1 MPAKKNKSK
10 QKPTKLRE
18 TNQNKYILLR
28 DIDTLTQ
35 LMVDYDRVSSNKNA
49 KINVAAEVIYTKTDQ
64 SVGHGTVLT
73 IGSKEECQELL
84 DALEKHNTMKSK
96 EDIQPIVTIDDH
108 EEIQEIEDESEQQS
122 ITKSSNASP
131 VIEHVNNKTTVSNE
145 SPSPKNKRSLPL
157 TNKDLN
163 VSEENAS
170 ASKRLKS
177 EDKSND
183 YQRARIMILQEKCEK
198 LQERIEEMENN
209 WMPRPDPITI
219 NYFAKLF
226 LYVLERNRMIMI
238 EIELGE
244 CTDKK
249 SIRNTCRKL
258 VRRVFQTELAD
269 STIQFGKI
277 LKKQAAKVVAIRKY
291 GRLMHPAES
300 LKFTDGELNN
310 AMGSDFYQRDRELKL
325 RDDSTENKDAEKAEV
340 EDDI

>member
-1 MPAKKNKSK
+1 
-10 QKPTKLRE
+10 
-18 TNQNKYILLR
+18 
-28 DIDTLTQ
+28 

-108 EEIQEIEDESEQQS
+108 EEIQEIEDEREQQS

-198 LQERIEEMENN
+198 LQERIDEMENN
-209 WMPRPDPITI
+209 WMRK
-219 NYFAKLF
+219 NHYFYIIFILHVRLTNS
-226 LYVLERNRMIMI
+226 LYNDAIHKPERSMILKI
-238 EIELGE
+238 LRLSRFYSSVGHTYEI
-244 CTDKK
+244 K
-249 SIRNTCRKL
+249 SILRIW
-258 VRRVFQTELAD
+258 D
-269 STIQFGKI
+269 
-277 LKKQAAKVVAIRKY
+277 
-291 GRLMHPAES
+291 
-300 LKFTDGELNN
+300 FT
-310 AMGSDFYQRDRELKL
+310 
-325 RDDSTENKDAEKAEV
+325 
-340 EDDI
+340 